1 MKIFEF
7 YDDFVDF
14 RCQYCMPEE
23 GVDLTPKAQTLTTGE
38 IIRLARLFAKEGVTK
53 IRLTGGEPLVR
64 KDVVDLIRA
73 LKQDCPGIKTVAMT
87 TNGITLE
94 KKLPQLLGKHLIY
107 HILNKND
114 FFLSKLLKFT
124 VYRNHISSK

>member
-1 MKIFEF
+1 
-7 YDDFVDF
+7 
-14 RCQYCMPEE
+14 MPEE
-23 GVDLTPKAQTLTTGE
+23 GVDLTPKAQTLATGE

-64 KDVVDLIRA
+64 KDVVELVRA

-94 KKLPQLLGKHLIY
+94 KKLPQLLGKHWFIILCVTIIY
-107 HILNKND
+107 IAVIRNSIITVYLS
-114 FFLSKLLKFT
+114 FLYFPSKVVKFT
-124 VYRNHISSK
+124 VYENHVSTN

>member
-1 MKIFEF
+1 
-7 YDDFVDF
+7 
-14 RCQYCMPEE
+14 MPEE

-38 IIRLARLFAKEGVTK
+38 IVRLARLFAKEGVTK

-64 KDVVDLIRA
+64 KDVVELIRA

-94 KKLPQLLGKHLIY
+94 KKLPQLLGKRFYSILSNNDLYNYYSIY
-107 HILNKND
+107 IICIFSLKNSEIYQ
-114 FFLSKLLKFT
+114 L
-124 VYRNHISSK
+124 

>member
-1 MKIFEF
+1 
-7 YDDFVDF
+7 
-14 RCQYCMPEE
+14 MPEE

-64 KDVVDLIRA
+64 KDVVELVRA

-94 KKLPQLLGKHLIY
+94 KKLPQLLGKDLVY
-107 HILNKND
+107 HTLSNND
-114 FFLSKLLKFT
+114 SIQLLQF
-124 VYRNHISSK
+124 I